1 MVHDR
6 MEPAAFVSWIQ
17 RSGPLLRVPRSRL
30 VTAQVTA
37 LVAMAFCYFLAPQ
50 FAWGYAIVA
59 VSGFV
64 AIALP
69 ALAGGPQGIVGD
81 RLMDASP
88 GRRHL
93 PGGTG
98 YAIRLATTLLV
109 AFGLPAI
116 VAAVLPAPISQR
128 SADPWLAL
136 ACLLALAGV
145 MVVASHRAGPHG
157 VGAVRLLVVASA
169 IVLLLAALSLAIFP
183 LLPGL
188 SGFRRA

>member
-6 MEPAAFVSWIQ
+6 MKPAAFVSWLL
-17 RSGPLLRVPRSRL
+17 RSGPLLRVPHSRL
-30 VTAQVTA
+30 VIAQVTA

-69 ALAGGPQGIVGD
+69 ALAGGPHGVVGD

-98 YAIRLATTLLV
+98 YAIRLAVTLLV
-109 AFGLPAI
+109 AFGLPAV
-116 VAAVLPAPISQR
+116 VAAVLPAPISER
-128 SADPWLAL
+128 SANPWVAL
-136 ACLLALAGV
+136 ACLLAVAGV
-145 MVVASHRAGPHG
+145 MVVASHRVGTRG

-169 IVLLLAALSLAIFP
+169 IMFLLAALSFAALP

-188 SGFRRA
+188 PGFGPT